1 VTNRDVKHPH
11 FWMRWWRYG
20 ETTITDLGK
29 TTVADLTFDK
39 VGFLLT
45 KIKELEEE
53 LHGEGSFFVF
63 ATLVTYKIN
72 NNPIPKS
79 L

>member
-1 VTNRDVKHPH
+1 
-11 FWMRWWRYG
+11 MRWWRYG